1 MPSIEKLIITL
12 KEMTEEDWRVLK
24 IIEISMR
31 YYEWVPLTEITKK
44 VRLDKKEILYRLK
57 RLDKFKLINR
67 SSYGYRLSHKGYDAL
82 ALNAFI
88 KKGIITAIGG
98 KLGVGKEGDV
108 YNVLLNNNRE
118 AVLKFHNL
126 GRTCF
131 TRGKRYR
138 SYLADK
144 RHISWL
150 YASRLTAKKEFE
162 VLNDLFPIVKVPEPI
177 EQNRHAL
184 IMGKLEGDELK
195 RVNLSQ
201 MDIDINKLFWDI
213 IDEVKKMYE
222 LGYIHGDL
230 SEFNI
235 LIDKDG
241 NFLIIDFPQAI
252 KIKDEHRKLKL
263 DKLPGEFK
271 VNTEF
276 YLKRDLENILR
287 YFKKYGINEDL
298 DSVYNYIISD
308 DKIVKYC

>member
-1 MPSIEKLIITL
+1 VHIIEKLINIL
-12 KEMTEEDWRVLK
+12 KEMKEEDWRVLK

-31 YYEWVPLTEITKK
+31 YYEWVPISEIIKKTK
-44 VRLDKKEILYRLK
+44 LDKKETLYRLK

-67 SSYGYRLSHKGYDAL
+67 SSYGYRLSHRGYDAL
-82 ALNAFI
+82 ALNVFI
-88 KKGIITAIGG
+88 KKEIIIAIGS

-108 YNVLLNNNRE
+108 YNVLLSNNRE

-150 YASRLTAKKEFE
+150 YASRLTAENEFK

-177 EQNRHAL
+177 EQNRHAI
-184 IMGKLEGDELK
+184 IMGKLDGEELK
-195 RVNLSQ
+195 KVDLNQLNV
-201 MDIDINKLFWDI
+201 DINKLFWNI
-213 IDEVKKMYE
+213 IDEIKKMYN

-235 LIDKDG
+235 LIDKTG

-252 KIKDEHRKLKL
+252 KINDNDTKLKL

-271 VNTEF
+271 MNIEY
-276 YLKRDLENILR
+276 YLKRDIKNILK
-287 YFKKYGINEDL
+287 YFRKYGINENIDMI
-298 DSVYNYIISD
+298 YNYIT
-308 DKIVKYC
+308 K